1 MLFKIENSPTRYA
14 FQREYLVTLATGTPC
29 FAAKL
34 KNVDGAAKDWLLLTF
49 QAAGKRPC
57 RTISPVASSSISS
70 LFLLH
75 YNDMLFIFNYY
86 YRIGRKQIRFHE
98 LNYLNRFKK
107 GGANSVFVVNGVV
120 YKCFEHFCLH
130 PIACSELGSFFSF
143 SSWRGASFDRCLRTY
158 CSDVYGKNN
167 EFDDANNQF
176 QKTDLEDSGDS
187 SFFGNPYEE
196 YEKGQHYKFGDDTE
210 AEESNDEEEEGVDV
224 DNDGDI
230 LASNLS
236 NRNRG
241 QGNDF
246 KRVEIGEDVF
256 RYPSVRDTCK
266 LIQLRSSWNRKL
278 EAELRH
284 LVRSLN
290 PPQVCAV
297 LLSQDDERI
306 ALRFFYWA
314 DRLWRYRHDSSVYF
328 VMLEILSKTKLCQ
341 GAKRV
346 LRLMTRR
353 GIQLWPEAFG
363 FVMVSYSRAGRL
375 RDAMKVLTLMQMAGV
390 EPNLS
395 ICNTAIHI
403 LVVGNEL
410 KKALRF
416 AERMVLIG
424 IAPNVV
430 TYNCLIKCYCNV
442 HQVDQAM
449 ELIDQMPS
457 KGCSPDKVSYY
468 TVMGFLCRDK
478 RMDEIRELIKKMKT
492 DSNLLPDHVTYN
504 SLIQML
510 SKHGHGDEALEI
522 LREAEELR
530 FKFDKVEYSAIVHAY
545 CKEGKIKKAKELVGE
560 MFSKGCAPD
569 VVTYTSVLDGF
580 CRIGKLD
587 QAKKMMQQMYKHHC
601 KPNAVTYTTLL
612 NGLCC
617 NGKSSEA
624 REMMNMSEQEWWT
637 PNAITY
643 SVVVHGLRREGKL
656 NEACDVVRE
665 MIGKGFFPNPV
676 EINLLMQSLCR
687 DGKPHE
693 AKQLLKECMNKGCA
707 VNVVNFTTVIHG
719 FCQKDDLEAALS
731 LLDDMYLCNKH
742 PDSVTYTTLIDALGK
757 TGRIEEATEL
767 TMKMLRQGLVPT
779 PVTYRSV
786 IHQYCQK
793 GRVEDLL
800 KLLKKMLSKSRFQT
814 AYNLVIEKLCKFGYL
829 EEADSLL
836 GEVLRTASRTDAKTC
851 HVLMES
857 YLSVGIPMSAYK
869 VACRM
874 FNRNLLPDLKLCEKV
889 SKRLL
894 IEGKLE
900 EADRLIL
907 RFVERGCGSAQD
919 QKHLQD

>member
-1 MLFKIENSPTRYA
+1 MLFT
-14 FQREYLVTLATGTPC
+14 
-29 FAAKL
+29 
-34 KNVDGAAKDWLLLTF
+34 
-49 QAAGKRPC
+49 
-57 RTISPVASSSISS
+57 
-70 LFLLH
+70 
-75 YNDMLFIFNYY
+75 FNYY
-86 YRIGRKQIRFHE
+86 YRIGRKQIRFYE
-98 LNYLNRFKK
+98 LNYLHKFQK
-107 GGANSVFVVNGVV
+107 GSANSDFVLNGVI
-120 YKCFEHFCLH
+120 YKFFDHFRLH
-130 PIACSELGSFFSF
+130 PLACSELGAFFSS
-143 SSWRGASFDRCLRTY
+143 SSWRDSSFGRSLRTY
-158 CSDVYGKNN
+158 CTGIYGRNN
-167 EFDDANNQF
+167 GFDAANDEF
-176 QKTDLEDSGDS
+176 QKIDLEDSGDS
-187 SFFGNPYEE
+187 NFFGNPNEE
-196 YEKGQHYKFGDDTE
+196 HEKDRHFKFGDDIE
-210 AEESNDEEEEGVDV
+210 DEEYNEEEEE
-224 DNDGDI
+224 DGD
-230 LASNLS
+230 LGDAADLLGSNLS
-236 NRNRG
+236 NKNHG

-256 RYPSVRDTCK
+256 RYPLVRDTCK
-266 LIQLRSSWNRKL
+266 LIKLSSSWNRKF
-278 EAELRH
+278 EGELRY

-290 PPQVCAV
+290 PLQVCAV
-297 LLSQDDERI
+297 LRSQEDERI

-314 DRLWRYRHDSSVYF
+314 DRLWRYRHDSSVYL

-353 GIQLWPEAFG
+353 GLLLWPEAFG

-416 AERMVLIG
+416 AERMALIG

-430 TYNCLIKCYCNV
+430 TYNCLIKGYCNV
-442 HQVDQAM
+442 HQVGQAM

-478 RMDEIRELIKKMKT
+478 RVKEIRELMKKMRT
-492 DSNLLPDHVTYN
+492 NSNLLPDHVTYN

-530 FKFDKVEYSAIVHAY
+530 FKVDKVEYSAIVHAY

-560 MFSKGCAPD
+560 MFSKGCDPD

-601 KPNAVTYTTLL
+601 KPNAVTHTTLL
-612 NGLCC
+612 NGLCR
-617 NGKSSEA
+617 NGKSLEA
-624 REMMNMSEQEWWT
+624 RKMMNMSEEEWWT

-643 SVVVHGLRREGKL
+643 SVVVHGLRWERKL

-676 EINLLMQSLCR
+676 EINLLIQSLCR

-693 AKQLLKECMNKGCA
+693 ANQLLKECMNKGCA

-757 TGRIEEATEL
+757 NGRIEEATEL
-767 TMKMLRQGLVPT
+767 TMKMLRQGLVPS

-786 IHQYCQK
+786 IHQYCRK

-800 KLLKKMLSKSRFQT
+800 KLLKKMLLKSRFQT

-829 EEADSLL
+829 EEANSLL
-836 GEVLRTASRTDAKTC
+836 GEVLRTASRMDAKTC

-889 SKRLL
+889 SKRLM

-900 EADRLIL
+900 EADRLVL
-907 RFVERGCGSAQD
+907 RFVERGCVSAQER
-919 QKHLQD
+919 KHLQD

>member
-1 MLFKIENSPTRYA
+1 
-14 FQREYLVTLATGTPC
+14 
-29 FAAKL
+29 
-34 KNVDGAAKDWLLLTF
+34 
-49 QAAGKRPC
+49 
-57 RTISPVASSSISS
+57 
-70 LFLLH
+70 
-75 YNDMLFIFNYY
+75 MLFIFNYY
-86 YRIGRKQIRFHE
+86 YRIGRRQIRVHE
-98 LNYLNRFKK
+98 LNYLNKFQK
-107 GGANSVFVVNGVV
+107 GGANFAFVVNEVV
-120 YKCFEHFCLH
+120 YKCFDRFTSQ
-130 PIACSELGSFFSF
+130 PIACSEVGAFFSS
-143 SSWRGASFDRCLRTY
+143 SSWRDSSFGCSVRTY
-158 CSDVYGKNN
+158 CSDTYGRNN
-167 EFDDANNQF
+167 GLDDANDEL

-187 SFFGNPYEE
+187 SFFRNPNED
-196 YEKGQHYKFGDDTE
+196 YEKDRHFQFGDDIE
-210 AEESNDEEEEGVDV
+210 AEESNDEEDEGGDV
-224 DNDGDI
+224 DDAAD
-230 LASNLS
+230 LLWPNLS
-236 NRNRG
+236 NKNHG

-256 RYPSVRDTCK
+256 RSPSVKDTCK
-266 LIQLRSSWNRKL
+266 LIQLSSSWNRKF
-278 EAELRH
+278 EGELRH
-284 LVRSLN
+284 LVRSLT
-290 PPQVCAV
+290 PVQVCAV
-297 LLSQDDERI
+297 LLSLEDERLS
-306 ALRFFYWA
+306 LRFFYWA
-314 DRLWRYRHDSSVYF
+314 DRLWRYRHDSSVYL
-328 VMLEILSKTKLCQ
+328 VMLEILSRTKLCQ

-375 RDAMKVLTLMQMAGV
+375 RDAMKVLTLMQRAGV

-430 TYNCLIKCYCNV
+430 TYNCLIKGYCNTY
-442 HQVDQAM
+442 QVDQAM
-449 ELIDQMPS
+449 EMIDQMPS

-478 RMDEIRELIKKMKT
+478 RVNEIRELMKKMQT

-504 SLIQML
+504 SLIHML

-522 LREAEELR
+522 LREAEALR
-530 FKFDKVEYSAIVHAY
+530 FKVDKVEYSAIVHAY
-545 CKEGKIKKAKELVGE
+545 CREGKINKAKELVGE
-560 MFSKGCAPD
+560 MFSNGCAPD

-612 NGLCC
+612 NGLCR
-617 NGKSSEA
+617 NGKSLEA
-624 REMMNMSEQEWWT
+624 RKMMNMSEEEWWT

-656 NEACDVVRE
+656 NEACDLVRE

-676 EINLLMQSLCR
+676 EINLLVQSLCR

-693 AKQLLKECMNKGCA
+693 ANQLLKECMNKGCA

-719 FCQKDDLEAALS
+719 YCQKDDLEAALS

-742 PDSVTYTTLIDALGK
+742 PDTMTYTTLIDALGK
-757 TGRIEEATEL
+757 TGRIEEATEF
-767 TMKMLRQGLVPT
+767 TMKMLRQGLVPS

-786 IHQYCQK
+786 IHQYCRK

-800 KLLKKMLSKSRFQT
+800 KLLTKMLAKSRFQT

-829 EEADSLL
+829 EEANSLL
-836 GEVLRTASRTDAKTC
+836 
-851 HVLMES
+851 
-857 YLSVGIPMSAYK
+857 AYK

-894 IEGKLE
+894 IEGNLE

-907 RFVERGCGSAQD
+907 SMSTGPLFWFIERQPGASQIFEGVTEITPYSPGDSTLQ
-919 QKHLQD
+919 QTRQTSYFKKHREQHESSKIMSLQPRKVKVSVMHRLKEE